1 MQTLGTKSRIVNVL
15 IRDVISRLGAL
26 INIPTFHRPP
36 ELINR
41 EIINVFSET
50 NDSEPM
56 HTFSSRANHTL
67 LKREG

>member
-26 INIPTFHRPP
+26 INIPTFHRPL

-50 NDSEPM
+50 TPSQCILSAVGPI
-56 HTFSSRANHTL
+56 TPF
-67 LKREG
+67 